1 MNGNGM
7 TTMLR
12 ADGISDWLSDT
23 SDDVLKRIAAGAV
36 EANQWMMLKAIDQI
50 NSGLRINVGATWLQ
64 DVLVMMRYLVLP
76 VVGLLF
82 VFQIVIA
89 MLARSPSQMWRAV
102 WGSALG
108 LVLGSGCAVL
118 TAGLLLIVDQFSNYL
133 LGGAQAAAQDGIKKA
148 FAMQGAIE
156 GSGWLVVTVIAALG
170 ILAWG
175 AIIIVLFLR
184 KAMIIGTLVFA
195 PFAMAGLTSGK
206 TKVWA
211 VKWFE
216 VVFALALAKFVL
228 VAILTLAYS
237 AVASSITGD
246 ISDALLGS
254 VWVILAAL
262 SPLAVMR
269 FVQFASEQITAA
281 NTTGAAAALGNAGR
295 GITMGRRGAALAGGA
310 AGAVGGW
317 IAGRANAASQPK
329 PASPAAAVGGRSGA
343 VGSTAAGATAP
354 TAAGADT
361 PSGSAANGSA
371 PTGAPSEDDPQSVEP
386 PTGIGGGPPTPAAA
400 TGSPTGESPDAVQ
413 QPRMDEFFASAAERS
428 RNHHPYVHP
437 ATAAD
442 ALSIPRSQ
450 ADRMFLYA
458 ESRGVLGPQQADGSR
473 RLLVSDRRPGPING
487 GSA

>member
-1 MNGNGM
+1 M
-7 TTMLR
+7 MLR
-12 ADGISDWLSDT
+12 TGISDWLSDT

-50 NSGLRINVGATWLQ
+50 NSGLRINVGASWLQ
-64 DVLVMMRYLVLP
+64 DVLTMMRYLVLP

-82 VFQIVIA
+82 VFQVVTA
-89 MLARSPSQMWRAV
+89 MLARSPSQLWRAV

-108 LVLGSGCAVL
+108 LILGSGCAVL

-133 LGGAQAAAQDGIKKA
+133 LGGAQTAAQDGIKKA

-156 GSGWLVVTVIAALG
+156 GSGWLVVTVIAAVG

-175 AIIIVLFLR
+175 TVIIILFLR

-216 VVFALALAKFVL
+216 VIVALALSKFVIC
-228 VAILTLAYS
+228 AILTLAYS

-254 VWVILAAL
+254 VWVVLAAL

-295 GITMGRRGAALAGGA
+295 GIMMGRKGAALAGGV

-317 IAGRANAASQPK
+317 IAGRANAASPQK
-329 PASPAAAVGGRSGA
+329 PMSPAAAVGGRPGA
-343 VGSTAAGATAP
+343 GRKPTAGAAASPVAAGATSSGP
-354 TAAGADT
+354 VAGGSPGA
-361 PSGSAANGSA
+361 GSAS
-371 PTGAPSEDDPQSVEP
+371 TGARAGNDASPVEP
-386 PTGIGGGPPTPAAA
+386 PSADVGPVTPAAA
-400 TGSPTGESPDAVQ
+400 TGAPASGESPDTVQ
-413 QPRMDEFFASAAERS
+413 WPRMDEYFS
-428 RNHHPYVHP
+428 READGQRNPVVHP
-437 ATAAD
+437 AGAAQ
-442 ALSIPRSQ
+442 ALSIPQSQ
-450 ADRMFLYA
+450 AERMFFYA
-458 ESRGVLGPQQADGSR
+458 EAQGRLGPQQFDGSR
-473 RLLVSDRRPGPING
+473 RLLINDRLPTPNPGG
-487 GSA
+487 AAA

>member
-1 MNGNGM
+1 M
-7 TTMLR
+7 TRTFMR
-12 ADGISDWLSDT
+12 ADGIGSWLSDT

-50 NSGLRINVGATWLQ
+50 NSGLRVNLGATWLQ
-64 DVLVMMRYLVLP
+64 DILTMMRYLVLP

-82 VFQIVIA
+82 VFQIVTA

-108 LVLGSGCAVL
+108 LLLGSGCAVL

-133 LGGAQAAAQDGIKKA
+133 LGGAQAVAQDGIKKA

-156 GSGWLVVTVIAALG
+156 GSGWLVVVVIAAVG
-170 ILAWG
+170 IVAW
-175 AIIIVLFLR
+175 ATIIIVLFLR

-216 VVFALALAKFVL
+216 VIVALAIAKFVIC
-228 VAILTLAYS
+228 AILTLAYS

-254 VWVILAAL
+254 VWVVLAAL

-269 FVQFASEQITAA
+269 FVQFASDQIASA

-295 GITMGRRGAALAGGA
+295 GLTLGRKGAALAGGA
-310 AGAVGGW
+310 AGAAGGW
-317 IAGRANAASQPK
+317 IAGRAGAAATPK
-329 PASPAAAVGGRSGA
+329 LSGPAAAVGNRPGA
-343 VGSTAAGATAP
+343 GAKPTVGSGTGSGSASTGPADPGSAPSTAP
-354 TAAGADT
+354 TGDEGA
-361 PSGSAANGSA
+361 SASPA
-371 PTGAPSEDDPQSVEP
+371 
-386 PTGIGGGPPTPAAA
+386 GGGEVSLSPAAA
-400 TGSPTGESPDAVQ
+400 TGAPVSGESPDAVQ
-413 QPRMDEFFASAAERS
+413 WPRMNEYFNAQADGQRDPLVRPAGAAQ
-428 RNHHPYVHP
+428 
-437 ATAAD
+437 
-442 ALSIPRSQ
+442 ALSIPQSQ
-450 ADRMFLYA
+450 AERMFFYA
-458 ESRGVLGPQQADGSR
+458 ETQGRLGPQQLDGSR
-473 RLLVSDRRPGPING
+473 RLLPNDRMPAPTPGGTP
-487 GSA
+487 A